1 MARVAVIIVHWN
13 CWDVLARCLD
23 ALAQQTW
30 RDFSVTIV
38 DNASSQPMPA
48 QLLERCPGA
57 VLVQNAT
64 NLGFAAAN
72 NQAVLQH
79 SGNSEWLALLNPDA
93 FAQPDWLEQLMQASA
108 AAPDCSVFASRQI
121 DATHPELLDGD
132 GDAYHISGRA
142 WRIGHGQPIP
152 QNKPAVEPVFSPC
165 AASGLYRRS
174 AFMQVGGFDEDF
186 FCYFEDVDLG
196 FRLQLAGYHCLL
208 VRTAVVHHLGATST
222 GGQHSDFALYHGH
235 RNLVWTY
242 FKNMPGALFWLL
254 LPLHLAINF
263 FTLLHH
269 AQHSKVIWRAKRD
282 AFFGLLTIKAK
293 RNAVQCKR
301 TQSIASLWRM
311 MAR

>member
-13 CWDVLARCLD
+13 SWDVLARCLD
-23 ALAQQTW
+23 ALALQTW

-38 DNASSQPMPA
+38 DNASSLPMPE

-57 VLVQNAT
+57 VLVQSTT

-72 NQAVLQH
+72 NLAVRLH

-93 FAQPDWLEQLMQASA
+93 FPQPDWLEQLMQASA
-108 AAPDCSVFASRQI
+108 AAPECAVFASRQI

-142 WRIGHGQPIP
+142 WRIGHGKPIP
-152 QNKPAVEPVFSPC
+152 QDKPALEPVFSPC

-174 AFMQVGGFDEDF
+174 AFVQVGGFDEDF

-196 FRLQLAGYHCLL
+196 FRLQLADYPCLL
-208 VRTAVVHHLGATST
+208 VRAAVVHHLGATST

-242 FKNMPGALFWLL
+242 FKNMPGVLFWLL
-254 LPLHLAINF
+254 LPLHLAMNVYTVF
-263 FTLLHH
+263 YHWH
-269 AQHSKVIWRAKRD
+269 QARVIWAAKRD
-282 AFFGLLTIKAK
+282 AFAAITALRAK
-293 RNAVQCKR
+293 RHSVQSKR
-301 TQSIASLWRM
+301 IQSIASLWRILVG
-311 MAR
+311 